1 MALQAQRD
9 VHQTQLPRC
18 QDTIIHLKTR
28 YLLHARDLSKDNIII
43 IVWKHTKPAK
53 DKFYNLPYYVARIQ
67 RRKRYPKLRWF
78 DGHFPNHEVIGELKN
93 PNSIHPISCFEEE
106 GHGERRYNHLR
117 LTDLTREES
126 YAMGVPAIIDNEEQ

>member
-1 MALQAQRD
+1 MWKQFYRKRFENETSVIEEKDVALALINNDLQNRDNPIQAIQYEKVALQAQRD

-67 RRKRYPKLRWF
+67 RRKRYTKLRWF
-78 DGHFPNHEVIGELKN
+78 D
-93 PNSIHPISCFEEE
+93 
-106 GHGERRYNHLR
+106 
-117 LTDLTREES
+117 
-126 YAMGVPAIIDNEEQ
+126 